1 MAGVKKLSLVLTD
14 ELAKDIEAAVA
25 SGDYS
30 TASEVV
36 RDALRYWKREREIYI
51 QRLRE
56 LWEEGLAS
64 GEPREGGFD
73 AADIIKRGNAR
84 LAAKRQ
90 ATAKAG
96 TSNRKQS
103 ENLK

>member
-1 MAGVKKLSLVLTD
+1 MGVVQKLSVALTA
-14 ELAKDIEAAVA
+14 ELAREIEAAVA

-36 RDALRYWKREREIYI
+36 RDALRTWKRERGDRGAAV

-64 GEPREGGFD
+64 GEPVEGGFD
-73 AADIIKRGNAR
+73 GDDMKRRGRAR
-84 LAAKRQ
+84 RAAKRRS
-90 ATAKAG
+90 TG
-96 TSNRKQS
+96 
-103 ENLK
+103 